1 MLCEHLVQRA
11 VSLLSEK
18 ADLKQVGCSMHV
30 VEVDFLVGACI
41 FHGGSL

>member
-1 MLCEHLVQRA
+1 
-11 VSLLSEK
+11 
-18 ADLKQVGCSMHV
+18 VGCTMHV